1 MLLVRGNTGGS
12 LNTAFLRV
20 SPNVVM
26 TSVPF
31 MSLLLLTCDP
41 YDKH

>member
-20 SPNVVM
+20 SPNVGNDECAIYV
-26 TSVPF
+26 TPVTY
-31 MSLLLLTCDP
+31 L
-41 YDKH
+41 